1 MIKLN
6 RWIPTK
12 KNAAFKRIN
21 FWIYIKISTTTFVTA
36 KIPTFSQGGQH
47 TTKFFFLLHS
57 YFFMYQ
63 TYHEFTKTVK
73 NWIMKYLQISLLI
86 SGKFEIH
93 RFD

>member
-36 KIPTFSQGGQH
+36 KISLVKVDSIQQNIFSC
-47 TTKFFFLLHS
+47 
-57 YFFMYQ
+57 
-63 TYHEFTKTVK
+63 FT
-73 NWIMKYLQISLLI
+73 LISLCIRRIMNLLRRSKI
-86 SGKFEIH
+86 G
-93 RFD
+93 